1 MTKTTRLCRTRGVAF
16 AALLIAVSSLA
27 PFRLY
32 ATGIP
37 VVDAMAIAQDKINQV
52 ERIAKAVEQI
62 NQLKAQIDQ
71 MKLQY
76 KALTGTRNLG
86 DLAQNP
92 ALRDYLP
99 PDWRSVYDGVA
110 NGGYRGLTGS
120 ARTVREISRVFD
132 TCARLS
138 GPRKTQCERSSSKA
152 AMDKAFAVEAYDK
165 ARARWDQIS
174 LLTQSIN
181 QTSDPK
187 SIAELQARINAEQA
201 ALQNEQTK
209 LQMYQLIADA
219 EGRLID
225 QQRAEQNARTWASG
239 GRGISA
245 QPITFGD

>member
-1 MTKTTRLCRTRGVAF
+1 MSKKLPTCRMRGLAF
-16 AALLIAVSSLA
+16 GTLLIVACLA
-27 PFRLY
+27 APLTLN

-37 VVDAMAIAQDKINQV
+37 VVDAMAIAQDRANQV

-76 KALTGTRNLG
+76 KALTGTRHLG
-86 DLAQNP
+86 DIAQNP

-99 PDWRSVYDGVA
+99 SDWRSVYDGVA

-120 ARTVREISRVFD
+120 ARAIRDTSVVFD

-152 AMDKAFAVEAYDK
+152 AMDKAFALEAYDK
-165 ARARWDQIS
+165 ARSRWDQIS
-174 LLTQSIN
+174 QLMQSIN
-181 QTSDPK
+181 QTTDPK

-225 QQRAEQNARTWASG
+225 QQRAEQNARTWGST
-239 GRGISA
+239 GRGITA